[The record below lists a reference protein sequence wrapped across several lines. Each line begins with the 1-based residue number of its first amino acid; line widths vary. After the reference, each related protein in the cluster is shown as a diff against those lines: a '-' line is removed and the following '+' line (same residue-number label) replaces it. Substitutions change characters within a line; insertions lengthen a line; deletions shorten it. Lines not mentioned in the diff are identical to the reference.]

1 MIFNTSFIKHNLRNK
16 PIVQRR
22 WNHTVYFGPGTII
35 STVPK
40 IMKLIRDSIKPFYAN
55 SVFLHS
61 LRKSEDLWF
70 SDILGGKEETIDM
83 KWVKETKSF
92 AVFDNKMK
100 QRTTY
105 ISI

>member
-1 MIFNTSFIKHNLRNK
+1 M
-16 PIVQRR
+16 
-22 WNHTVYFGPGTII
+22 YFGPGTII

-70 SDILGGKEETIDM
+70 SDVLGGKEETIDM

>member
-1 MIFNTSFIKHNLRNK
+1 
-16 PIVQRR
+16 
-22 WNHTVYFGPGTII
+22 
-35 STVPK
+35 
-40 IMKLIRDSIKPFYAN
+40 MKLIRDSIEPFYAN

-92 AVFDNKMK
+92 AAFDNKMK

>member
-1 MIFNTSFIKHNLRNK
+1 M
-16 PIVQRR
+16 
-22 WNHTVYFGPGTII
+22 YFGPGTII

-70 SDILGGKEETIDM
+70 SDILGGKEKDH
-83 KWVKETKSF
+83 
-92 AVFDNKMK
+92 
-100 QRTTY
+100 
-105 ISI
+105 